1 MDYLDIDLSLSEEDI
16 SIQQNAH
23 KFAEEVMRPA
33 AKKLEQLTPEKAIA
47 DDSPLWD
54 FLKKAY
60 ELGYHKVIF
69 PKDVGGMGLTP
80 LQQAIVLEEMGWGS
94 NGLCVQLGAAGA
106 HALGGLMSM
115 NPALLEEFTIPFCNC
130 TDGSIRGCWAVT
142 EPDHGSDTL
151 GFGEPFFES
160 PQVRPNCGAER
171 DGNGWVINGQKSAW
185 ISGAAVA
192 THCLVHVQIDPA
204 RGFAGIGAAIVP
216 LNLPGCSKG
225 KPHEMLGMKELNQC
239 ELYFEDVRIPAHYMF
254 LDNADYYFPFGKQL
268 LAGFN
273 MTVACY
279 ATGLARAAFEEAFS
293 YCQQRVKWGQ
303 LLKEHYSV
311 RQKVFEMFSRVE
323 ACRALTRRAV
333 LLNGSIFPGFPEYSI
348 AAKTMATEMAFQNA
362 HDAISI
368 IGASGLS
375 KEYLTE
381 KLFRDAR
388 ENLICDGTTETLRK
402 VGGHFLFEAYP
413 RPRDSMQFMR

>member
-1 MDYLDIDLSLSEEDI
+1 MDYLDIDLSLSDEDI

-69 PKDVGGMGLTP
+69 PKEVGGMGLTP
-80 LQQAIVLEEMGWGS
+80 LQQAIVMEEMGWGS
-94 NGLCVQLGAAGA
+94 NGLCIQLGAAGA

-160 PQVRPNCGAER
+160 PQVRPSCGAKR
-171 DGNGWVINGQKSAW
+171 DGNEWVINGQKSAW
-185 ISGAAVA
+185 VSGAPVA

-348 AAKTMATEMAFQNA
+348 AAKTMATEMALQNA

-368 IGASGLS
+368 FGASGLS
-375 KEYLTE
+375 KGSLTE

-388 ENLICDGTTETLRK
+388 ENLICDGTSETLRK
-402 VGGHFLFEAYP
+402 VGGHFLFETYP
-413 RPRDSMQFMR
+413 RPRDSMQLMR

>member
-1 MDYLDIDLSLSEEDI
+1 MDYLDIDLSLSDEDI

-33 AKKLEQLTPEKAIA
+33 AKKLAQLTPEKAIA

-69 PKDVGGMGLTP
+69 PKEVGGMGLTP
-80 LQQAIVLEEMGWGS
+80 LQQAIVMEEMGWGS

-160 PQVRPNCGAER
+160 PQVRPNCGARR
-171 DGNGWVINGQKSAW
+171 DGNEWVIDGQKSAW
-185 ISGAAVA
+185 VSGAPVA

-204 RGFAGIGAAIVP
+204 RGFAGIGMAIVP
-216 LNLPGCSKG
+216 LNLPGCSRG
-225 KPHEMLGMKELNQC
+225 NPHEMLGMRELNQC

-254 LDNADYYFPFGKQL
+254 LDNADYYFPFGKQIL
-268 LAGFN
+268 TGFN

-293 YCQQRVKWGQ
+293 CCQQRVKWGQ

-311 RQKVFEMFSRVE
+311 KQKVFEMFGRVE

-333 LLNGSIFPGFPEYSI
+333 LLNGTIFPGFPEYSI
-348 AAKTMATEMAFQNA
+348 AAKTMATEMALQNA

-368 IGASGLS
+368 FGASGLS

-402 VGGHFLFEAYP
+402 VGGHFLFETYP
-413 RPRDSMQFMR
+413 RPRDSMQLMR

>member
-1 MDYLDIDLSLSEEDI
+1 MDYLDIDLSLSDEDI

-23 KFAEEVMRPA
+23 KFAKEVMRPA

-47 DDSPLWD
+47 GDSPLWD

-94 NGLCVQLGAAGA
+94 NGLCIQLGAAGA

-171 DGNGWVINGQKSAW
+171 DGNEWVINGQKSAW

-293 YCQQRVKWGQ
+293 YCQQKVKWGQ
-303 LLKEHYSV
+303 LLKEHYSA

-333 LLNGSIFPGFPEYSI
+333 LLNGSIFPGIPEYSI

-368 IGASGLS
+368 FGASGLS
-375 KEYLTE
+375 KGYLTE

-402 VGGHFLFEAYP
+402 VGGHFLFETYP